1 MRCKFAQIAIVL
13 LLVGGC
19 GFASQVVDRI
29 IATVNGKPVLQ
40 SELEDEI
47 RFEALQEARPPTVVT
62 AAERN
67 AAFQRLIER
76 QLLLQQMQ
84 DLYMPTAAE
93 IARREEDI
101 RVLYPSAKSNAAWES
116 VLASYGFTQKELD
129 DLISSQLQTLRFVE
143 MRLRPTVRVQRSEI
157 VAYYN
162 DKLVPQVKRMGA
174 EPDPLSAVADKI
186 EELLTQQKIDKMFST
201 WMQNLRSQSEI
212 HIMDPE
218 LKGAATDTKAPSG
231 AGGNEA
237 PSH

>member
-1 MRCKFAQIAIVL
+1 MRLRFSQIAIVL
-13 LLVGGC
+13 LLAAGY

-47 RFEALQEARPPTVVT
+47 RFEALQEARPLAAVT

-67 AAFQRLIER
+67 AAFERLIER
-76 QLLLQQMQ
+76 QLLIQQMQ

-93 IARREEDI
+93 IAHREEDI
-101 RVLYPSAKSNAAWES
+101 RVLYPNAKSNAAWTG
-116 VLASYGFTQKELD
+116 VLASYGFTQKELAE
-129 DLISSQLQTLRFVE
+129 LISSQLQTLRFVE
-143 MRLRPTVRVQRSEI
+143 MRLRPTVRVERSEV

-162 DKLVPQVKRMGA
+162 DKLVPQVRRMGA
-174 EPDPLSAVADKI
+174 EPDPLSAVAGKI
-186 EELLTQQKIDKMFST
+186 VELLTQQKIDKMFST

-218 LKGAATDTKAPSG
+218 LKGTGKDTEAPSG
-231 AGGNEA
+231 EGGNGA
-237 PSH
+237 SSH

>member
-1 MRCKFAQIAIVL
+1 MRLKFAQIAIVL
-13 LLVGGC
+13 LLATGC

-47 RFEALQEARPPTVVT
+47 RFEALQEARPLTAVT

-93 IARREEDI
+93 IAHREEDI
-101 RVLYPSAKSNAAWES
+101 RVLYASAKSNAAWKS

-218 LKGAATDTKAPSG
+218 LKGAAKDTEAPFG